1 MYFVRSWLA
10 IGTHEDA
17 AQADLLAAHDIGAVL
32 LLTQPTH
39 QPVVPALYLPLEDG
53 AFIPAHRIQQGT
65 RFIHDQRNS
74 GRRILIVCE
83 TGLSLSVAF
92 ALAAIKEKYGSALPL
107 IDIFKSI
114 TRQQPAANPPPVLW
128 GSLLACFDDEPS
140 YDVLWYQIQM
150 LTHRPLYEPK

>member
-17 AQADLLAAHDIGAVL
+17 AQADLLAAHNIGAVL

-39 QPVVPALYLPLEDG
+39 QPVVPALHLPLTDD
-53 AFIPAHRIQQGT
+53 AFIPAYRIRQGT
-65 RFIHDQRNS
+65 QFIHDQRNC

-83 TGLSLSVAF
+83 TGIRLSVAF
-92 ALAAIKEKYGSALPL
+92 AMAAIKEKHGNALPL
-107 IDIFKSI
+107 IDVFKSI
-114 TRQQPAANPPPVLW
+114 ARQQPAANLPPVLW
-128 GSLLACFDDEPS
+128 DSLFACFDDEPS

-150 LTHRPLYEPK
+150 LTRRPLYEL